1 MLVFG
6 AGDPGSV
13 LHAKLMATHSSMI
26 DTPCCTWALYGAVTK
41 WTPVGVLDTVR
52 DRAPDCAVV
61 HPKLMATHTSVVDT
75 PSCNWA
81 RYGAVTK
88 WTPVGMHDTV
98 RDGSHDGALVNPK
111 SVTTHLSVT
120 DAASCHFAFD
130 GAITKRTLVRIVART
145 FFAFRSAFPLCILRC
160 RLLCLPFRLSG
171 APFRV

>member
-1 MLVFG
+1 M
-6 AGDPGSV
+6 
-13 LHAKLMATHSSMI
+13 
-26 DTPCCTWALYGAVTK
+26 
-41 WTPVGVLDTVR
+41 GVLDTVR

-120 DAASCHFAFD
+120 DAANCHFAFD
-130 GAITKRTLVRIVART
+130 GASQNGHLYV
-145 FFAFRSAFPLCILRC
+145 
-160 RLLCLPFRLSG
+160 
-171 APFRV
+171 

>member
-13 LHAKLMATHSSMI
+13 PHAKLMATHSSMI
-26 DTPCCTWALYGAVTK
+26 NTPCCKWALYGAVTK
-41 WTPVGVLDTVR
+41 WTPVGMLDTVW
-52 DRAPDCAVV
+52 AGSPDCAVV

-98 RDGSHDGALVNPK
+98 RDGSHDGA
-111 SVTTHLSVT
+111 
-120 DAASCHFAFD
+120 
-130 GAITKRTLVRIVART
+130 VA
-145 FFAFRSAFPLCILRC
+145 
-160 RLLCLPFRLSG
+160 CL
-171 APFRV
+171 